1 MTKTGMVKGSG
12 NVFRDLGFGEK
23 KSVELILKSG
33 LLKSIQESIRH
44 RRLKQTEAAELLGID
59 QAKVSKLMAGQMAG
73 FSLERLVYLVSRLGH
88 DVELKV
94 RTRPHTSRR
103 AGRVSAKLAKASL

>member
-1 MTKTGMVKGSG
+1 MTEAGMVKGSG

-33 LLKSIQESIRH
+33 LLQSIQETIRY

-59 QAKVSKLMAGQMAG
+59 QAKISKLMAGQMAG

-94 RTRPHTSRR
+94 RTRPHTNRST
-103 AGRVSAKLAKASL
+103 GRVSAKLAKVS

>member
-1 MTKTGMVKGSG
+1 MSKAGLVKGSG

-33 LLKSIQESIRH
+33 LLQSIQETIRH
-44 RRLKQTEAAELLGID
+44 RQLKQTAAAVLLGID

-73 FSLERLVYLVSRLGH
+73 FSLERLVYLVSRLGL

-94 RTRPHTSRR
+94 HTRPHTSRR
-103 AGRVSAKLAKASL
+103 SGRVSAKLAKAS

>member
-1 MTKTGMVKGSG
+1 MTKANMVRGSG
-12 NVFRDLGFGEK
+12 NVFKDLGFGEK

-33 LLKSIQESIRH
+33 LLQSIQETIRH

-59 QAKVSKLMAGQMAG
+59 QAKVSKLLAGQMAG

-94 RTRPHTSRR
+94 RTRPRASRR
-103 AGRVSAKLAKASL
+103 TGRISAKLAKAS

>member
-33 LLKSIQESIRH
+33 LLQSIQETIRH

-59 QAKVSKLMAGQMAG
+59 QAKVSKLLAGQMAG

-94 RTRPHTSRR
+94 RTRPHASRR
-103 AGRVSAKLAKASL
+103 AGRVSAKLAKAS

>member
-1 MTKTGMVKGSG
+1 MTKAPMVKGSG

-23 KSVELILKSG
+23 KSVELVLKSG
-33 LLKSIQESIRH
+33 LLQSIQETIRE

-73 FSLERLVYLVSRLGH
+73 FSLERLVYFVSRLGH
-88 DVELKV
+88 DVELKI
-94 RTRPHTSRR
+94 RTRPRPSRR
-103 AGRVSAKLAKASL
+103 AGRVSAKLAKAS

>member
-1 MTKTGMVKGSG
+1 MTKANMVRGSG
-12 NVFRDLGFGEK
+12 NVFKDLGFGEK
-23 KSVELILKSG
+23 TAVELILKSG
-33 LLKSIQESIRH
+33 LLQSIQETIRH

-59 QAKVSKLMAGQMAG
+59 QAKVSKLLAGQMAG

-94 RTRPHTSRR
+94 RTRPRTSRR
-103 AGRVSAKLAKASL
+103 TGRISAKLAKAS

>member
-1 MTKTGMVKGSG
+1 MMKGSG

-23 KSVELILKSG
+23 KSVELVLKSG
-33 LLKSIQESIRH
+33 LLQSIQETIRE

-59 QAKVSKLMAGQMAG
+59 QAKVSKLLAGQMAG
-73 FSLERLVYLVSRLGH
+73 FSLERLVYFVSRLGH

-94 RTRPHTSRR
+94 RTRPRLSRR
-103 AGRVSAKLAKASL
+103 AGRVSAKLAKAS

>member
-1 MTKTGMVKGSG
+1 MTKAAMVKGSG
-12 NVFRDLGFGEK
+12 NVFRDLGFSEK

-33 LLKSIQESIRH
+33 LLQSIQESIRH
-44 RRLKQTEAAELLGID
+44 RRLKQTETAEILGVD

-94 RTRPHTSRR
+94 RTRPHASRR
-103 AGRVSAKLAKASL
+103 AGRVSAKPAKVSL